1 MYIRWERS
9 LNSYLWLG
17 AASGIGLATTRHLI
31 SSGVTRLALL
41 DLSSETLSD
50 LANTLAELSTSTEL
64 LTIPTDVSQ
73 EAAVQEAVKQTVDR
87 FGRIDIAFLAAG
99 ISGKRGGIEDMEVQD
114 MDVVMGI
121 NLRGVWVCER
131 EVVKIMLGQEER
143 SLTYV

>member
-1 MYIRWERS
+1 
-9 LNSYLWLG
+9 
-17 AASGIGLATTRHLI
+17 
-31 SSGVTRLALL
+31 
-41 DLSSETLSD
+41 
-50 LANTLAELSTSTEL
+50 